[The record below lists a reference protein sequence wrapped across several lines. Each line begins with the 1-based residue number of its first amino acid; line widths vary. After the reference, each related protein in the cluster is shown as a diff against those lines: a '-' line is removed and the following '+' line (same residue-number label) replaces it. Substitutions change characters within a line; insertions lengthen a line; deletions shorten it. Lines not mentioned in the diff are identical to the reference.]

1 MSRLPPLL
9 APAVLVGT
17 LAVSGCAS
25 DEQPTKAASTPSA
38 TATPSPTPQEEP
50 VQQQEPARPDPRATQ
65 RLSAAVA
72 AGDVDG
78 VRRAV
83 AAGADLE
90 VRDGDRR
97 TPLLLATRA
106 GQVAIA
112 RVLLDAGADP
122 DLADGEGVTPLAHA
136 RSRGYDAI
144 AELLVAADAR
154 E

>member
-1 MSRLPPLL
+1 MSRLSPRLVAVP
-9 APAVLVGT
+9 VLVGVLV
-17 LAVSGCAS
+17 LAGCAS
-25 DEQPTKAASTPSA
+25 DEQPTTAASTSSA
-38 TATPSPTPQEEP
+38 TGTLIPTPQEEP

-65 RLSAAVA
+65 RLRAAVA

-83 AAGADLE
+83 AGGADLE
-90 VRDGDRR
+90 VCDGDRR

-122 DLADGEGVTPLAHA
+122 DAKD
-136 RSRGYDAI
+136 
-144 AELLVAADAR
+144 
-154 E
+154 

>member
-1 MSRLPPLL
+1 MPRLPPLL
-9 APAVLVGT
+9 ATAVLVGT

-25 DEQPTKAASTPSA
+25 DEQPTKAAPTPSA

-65 RLSAAVA
+65 RLRAAVA

-83 AAGADLE
+83 ADGADVE

-122 DLADGEGVTPLAHA
+122 DAK
-136 RSRGYDAI
+136 DAI
-144 AELLVAADAR
+144 HDSAFLYAWAEGR
-154 E
+154 T